1 MDRTPLIFKAAFAA
15 LLISAS
21 GASATL
27 VCPGGQVFPDRGPGD
42 TEYCP
47 VIPQPEPDPIAPGDV
62 TNTNTNLQGQAQ
74 GQAQGQGQSSVNTNT
89 ATGGAGGT
97 GVGHGG
103 AGGSAQVGDTSAT
116 GGNATGGASRAS
128 SRAEASGG
136 NARSKGGDARSRAH
150 TGNVR
155 NRVDASTRVQSS
167 ANAVNLGAAV
177 IGSTNPCMIGGGLGG
192 SSIGATFGGN
202 FGVID
207 KACASSEQRMREVVL
222 ICQTS
227 SAAACN
233 AAKAYASPLMRAAL
247 VASGEVREK
256 APGGTV
262 AVAPSKEPK
271 GFNRAMN
278 AAQAAQQAA
287 DGRTPHPTPGLSCPA
302 GSAWDGRGCKRR

>member
-1 MDRTPLIFKAAFAA
+1 MDRTSFVFKAAFAA
-15 LLISAS
+15 FLISAGS
-21 GASATL
+21 ASATL

-47 VIPQPEPDPIAPGDV
+47 VTPQPEPDPIAPGDV

-74 GQAQGQGQSSVNTNT
+74 GQAQGQVQGQGQSSVNTNT
-89 ATGGAGGT
+89 NAAT
-97 GVGHGG
+97 GG
-103 AGGSAQVGDTSAT
+103 AGGSAQVGDTIAT

-128 SRAEASGG
+128 SRADASGG
-136 NARSKGGDARSRAH
+136 NARSRGGDARSRAH

-155 NRVDASTRVQSS
+155 NSVDASTRVQSS

-177 IGSTNPCMIGGGLGG
+177 IGSTNPCVIGGGLGG

-262 AVAPSKEPK
+262 AIAPSKEPK

-278 AAQAAQQAA
+278 AAQAVQQAA

-302 GSAWDGRGCKRR
+302 GSSWDGRGCKRR